1 MTSECG
7 IGDLVLDYATAR
19 ASARLA
25 RASSESF
32 TRPAVTVALGGST
45 ATTVMEDALVATL
58 SAEGFSAE
66 IHHTPY
72 MGWAAE
78 ALAEDGP
85 DVWVI
90 WLASLGL
97 TRGGTRLVDPD
108 WEGLAAG
115 VRALIKRRRRVI
127 VVLPEPLVEEI
138 DPLSPAAAWR
148 RDVIARAEELLP
160 EAVIRLDLTG
170 LLLHHGLDRWHDPR
184 YWERAK
190 MPASPDAASAT
201 GELIGRVIA
210 RLHRPRVRAVA
221 VDLDGTLWGGILSE
235 VGPDGIELDPDGRG
249 RPFLELQRYL
259 KGLQQSGVPLAI
271 VSKNDPEIVREVFA
285 RRTEM
290 VLALEDFIDI
300 HASWEP
306 KHLALADFA
315 GVVNVDVSTVCF
327 IDDSPL
333 ERDEARSMLP
343 GLIVP
348 ELAEDPNARV
358 SALAASG
365 LFLRPVVDE
374 ADRLRTQDLKARRT
388 ERAEKQLREA
398 AGGTDSYLKSLEM
411 RLDVSP
417 IDDASFDRALS
428 LLHKTNQFNV
438 TLWRPSAAELH
449 AALSD
454 GRVRGEVFRLVD
466 RVADSGV
473 ISVLFSRIEET
484 HVEMLAWVLSCR
496 VFGRGVE
503 WAVAGR
509 LADHARDTVT
519 GRVIAPYR
527 VGPRNGR
534 IPEVLSS
541 LGLESEQGADAEGAE
556 PMVYSG
562 ALKIPPTHVTLI
574 GA

>member
-1 MTSECG
+1 
-7 IGDLVLDYATAR
+7 
-19 ASARLA
+19 
-25 RASSESF
+25 
-32 TRPAVTVALGGST
+32 
-45 ATTVMEDALVATL
+45 
-58 SAEGFSAE
+58 
-66 IHHTPY
+66 
-72 MGWAAE
+72 
-78 ALAEDGP
+78 
-85 DVWVI
+85 
-90 WLASLGL
+90 
-97 TRGGTRLVDPD
+97 
-108 WEGLAAG
+108 
-115 VRALIKRRRRVI
+115 
-127 VVLPEPLVEEI
+127 
-138 DPLSPAAAWR
+138 
-148 RDVIARAEELLP
+148 
-160 EAVIRLDLTG
+160 
-170 LLLHHGLDRWHDPR
+170 
-184 YWERAK
+184 
-190 MPASPDAASAT
+190 
-201 GELIGRVIA
+201 
-210 RLHRPRVRAVA
+210 
-221 VDLDGTLWGGILSE
+221 
-235 VGPDGIELDPDGRG
+235 
-249 RPFLELQRYL
+249 
-259 KGLQQSGVPLAI
+259 
-271 VSKNDPEIVREVFA
+271 
-285 RRTEM
+285 
-290 VLALEDFIDI
+290 
-300 HASWEP
+300 
-306 KHLALADFA
+306 
-315 GVVNVDVSTVCF
+315 
-327 IDDSPL
+327 
-333 ERDEARSMLP
+333 MLP

-562 ALKIPPTHVTLI
+562 ALKIPATHVTLI
-574 GA
+574 GT